1 MFALNFGSKVNIW
14 DIIVSL
20 VKSSIGREEIIFPE
34 VYLGNLLSELLLSK
48 KSLTIR
54 WKREALS
61 NTGFSQSLEHSNYL

>member
-61 NTGFSQSLEHSNYL
+61 NTGFSQSLEH